1 MRLITKALNN
11 NKQLGFKGGTPDITA
26 GIDFA
31 DSQVNVIDRGDHAVD
46 IF

>member
-11 NKQLGFKGGTPDITA
+11 NEQLEFKGGTPDITA
-26 GIDFA
+26 SIDFV
-31 DSQVNVIDRGDHAVD
+31 DSQVNVIARGDHSVG